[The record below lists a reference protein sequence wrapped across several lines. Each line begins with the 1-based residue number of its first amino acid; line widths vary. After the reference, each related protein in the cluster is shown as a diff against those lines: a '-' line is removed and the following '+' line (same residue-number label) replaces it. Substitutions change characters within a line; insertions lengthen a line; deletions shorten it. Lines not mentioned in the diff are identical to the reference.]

1 MANSSA
7 GVEARAYQARAFRGQ
22 KDLEMLTY
30 HDRP

>member
-7 GVEARAYQARAFRGQ
+7 GVETRVYKARASRGQ